1 MAKDTTYLKK
11 IDEIVKQAAVE
22 ETFSLDVLNQI
33 QALKKGFE
41 EQTAEIE
48 RRHETIEMRDK
59 ALTEER
65 KMNRDL
71 GTELSVWQQKDS
83 SLMERETAVT
93 QREAETDKLQLQL
106 NAANQRV
113 LDHQEMMR
121 TVFKNPVLQRATFES
136 KQVPVQTG
144 SGYPQMMTETNSHT
158 QKETIE

>member
-41 EQTAEIE
+41 EQTTEIE
-48 RRHETIEMRDK
+48 RLNQVIETRDK

-65 KMNRDL
+65 KVNRDL
-71 GTELSVWQQKDS
+71 DTELSGWQEKES
-83 SLMERETAVT
+83 SVTERETTVT
-93 QREAETDKLQLQL
+93 QREAEADKLQLQL

-136 KQVPVQTG
+136 KQVPVPNG
-144 SGYPQMMTETNSHT
+144 AGYPTMMTETNNHT
-158 QKETIE
+158 ERETVE